1 MVFSFKYLLK
11 FYLTS
16 FPLNE
21 HKFEL
26 NNSGTMSILYKKKP
40 KQNSISCRYKYMYI
54 SIINNRIKYDLK
66 AELLKQP
73 YQLDRLSF
81 PEEMLL
87 CRWPSLV

>member
-40 KQNSISCRYKYMYI
+40 KQTLNLADISI
-54 SIINNRIKYDLK
+54 SIINNRIIC
-66 AELLKQP
+66 
-73 YQLDRLSF
+73 F
-81 PEEMLL
+81 
-87 CRWPSLV
+87 